1 MEHQNAYKHYRGND
15 VASNDNIDQSLSS
28 LTRSLT
34 ISSSPQKA
42 CTASAARMESV
53 PTMTLSASD
62 DTEKSETKATTEAPQ
77 KQMDWNAVLRQQCLE
92 NGVLGRTPQS
102 VLSAAAA
109 AASSNGDPVDIA
121 LPSASTCVTWN
132 ASKSNN
138 GTLSLQS
145 ATLQIARVASAA
157 NSAVSIQE
165 AAEAAKPNAG
175 TTASSAAAP
184 KSTSSWAS
192 YAYRAADTLLVTPV
206 KTSASL
212 ILSPLNYLVEVT
224 LGDADNRWVTEE
236 DLQSAVG
243 TEDATAA
250 KAGSMDW
257 GATLGLSFASES
269 WLHALDATEEEDTS
283 AAVAPAQPAVPE
295 TVALNDVV
303 LDVGLAAACA
313 RFVQY
318 TIRTATTPAI
328 VPESEMVPWLS
339 SRMRNSNDN
348 AEATSSTDE
357 STTTTSMLSTS
368 VLSKF
373 LARLAPSHWDL
384 ILETVLQLESAR
396 NDDGIALQ
404 RVAHQDSN
412 AEAAAAPMLLFV
424 VGCDEPSRTVEVRLA
439 VYDLQMAI
447 DRLERS
453 VAHYQKRVHVL
464 GQEAVALR
472 GQFQSNKSVPMS
484 NKLRATLQQRLSYN
498 KQIDSC
504 RAQMLNLEQMLH
516 AVEGAASQRTTV
528 SALQSAHQ
536 SLQALRPAVPP
547 TASMPDRDVHDVLD
561 DMREE
566 TDYLNETAAA
576 LGHRFDE
583 FVDEDEL
590 LQELLQCSSEEP
602 RPVVAGNHAATASPI
617 TPADHD
623 ALPSL
628 APKENPSRL
637 LNDDAAAA
645 SSDMPA
651 GETKPAHVV
660 ALW

>member
-1 MEHQNAYKHYRGND
+1 MRALRT
-15 VASNDNIDQSLSS
+15 SINDNIDQSLSS
-28 LTRSLT
+28 LTRSLS

-42 CTASAARMESV
+42 CTAAAAARMESV

-62 DTEKSETKATTEAPQ
+62 DTEKSETKATTKAPQ
-77 KQMDWNAVLRQQCLE
+77 KRMDWNAVLRQQCLE

-109 AASSNGDPVDIA
+109 ASSNGDPVDIA
-121 LPSASTCVTWN
+121 LPSASNSVTWN

-138 GTLSLQS
+138 GTQSLQS

-165 AAEAAKPNAG
+165 AAAEAAKPNAG
-175 TTASSAAAP
+175 TTASSSAAP

-250 KAGSMDW
+250 KPGSLDW
-257 GATLGLSFASES
+257 EATLGLSFASES

-283 AAVAPAQPAVPE
+283 AAVAPAQTAVPE

-318 TIRTATTPAI
+318 TIRTTATTPAI

-339 SRMRNSNDN
+339 SRMRSNDN

-384 ILETVLQLESAR
+384 ILETVLNLESAR

-412 AEAAAAPMLLFV
+412 AEAAAPMSLFV

-439 VYDLQMAI
+439 VYDLQTAI

-484 NKLRATLQQRLSYN
+484 NKLRATLQQRMSYN

-516 AVEGAASQRTTV
+516 TVEGAASQRTTV

-561 DMREE
+561 DVREE

-576 LGHRFDE
+576 LGPGFDE
-583 FVDEDEL
+583 YVDEDEL

-602 RPVVAGNHAATASPI
+602 QPVVAGNHAATASPL

-628 APKENPSRL
+628 APKENPSSL

-645 SSDMPA
+645 SSGMPA